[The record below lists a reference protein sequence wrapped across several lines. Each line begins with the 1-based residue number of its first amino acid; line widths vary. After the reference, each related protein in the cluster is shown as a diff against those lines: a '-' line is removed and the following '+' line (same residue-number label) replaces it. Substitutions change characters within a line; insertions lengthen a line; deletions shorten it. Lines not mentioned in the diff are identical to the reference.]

1 MALDPPSSPTD
12 YDVEIQTNTF
22 SGWSYQ
28 VANAQPSAKWTDRDG
43 EWLIKSFVGAHNMK
57 YRGPAIAK
65 VVAGAAVPT
74 AQDGSIV
81 VSATSKSVWNKTT
94 MDALRR
100 IVQRRR
106 CVSPQRSF
114 RLFRR
119 RRQLRSRQYLEQW
132 LSGFSSLRMRTRFV
146 GLCGDVV
153 VDPAGRHG
161 MDCCSGVHRRVRAS
175 EKAMPSARHFPTG
188 MSWPANSGIMG
199 LGVAGDTQA
208 GLCVICAARS

>member
-1 MALDPPSSPTD
+1 LALDPPSSPTD

-22 SGWSYQ
+22 SGRSYQ

-94 MDALRR
+94 IYGCPAKDCTEAAVRLAAAVVP
-100 IVQRRR
+100 IVQ
-106 CVSPQRSF
+106 
-114 RLFRR
+114 
-119 RRQLRSRQYLEQW
+119 
-132 LSGFSSLRMRTRFV
+132 
-146 GLCGDVV
+146 
-153 VDPAGRHG
+153 
-161 MDCCSGVHRRVRAS
+161 
-175 EKAMPSARHFPTG
+175 EKATTAK
-188 MSWPANSGIMG
+188 
-199 LGVAGDTQA
+199 
-208 GLCVICAARS
+208 